1 MKMQY
6 FIAIIETDTEKLN
19 EKTGAQLVKQM
30 ADLKEQIDKIGECSY
45 YHVTDEKALRHFK
58 SEIKRLNP

>member
-19 EKTGAQLVKQM
+19 EQTGAQLVKLM
-30 ADLKEQIDKIGECSY
+30 TDLKAQIDEIGECGY
-45 YHVTDEKALRHFK
+45 YQVNDAAALKQFK
-58 SEIKRLNP
+58 TEIKRLNP